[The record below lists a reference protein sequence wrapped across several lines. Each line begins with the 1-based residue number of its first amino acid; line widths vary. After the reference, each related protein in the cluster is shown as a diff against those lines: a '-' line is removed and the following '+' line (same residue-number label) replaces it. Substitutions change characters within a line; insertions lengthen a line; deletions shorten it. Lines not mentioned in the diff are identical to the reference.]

1 MKTRTLR
8 IVSIL
13 VGTLFLSNCANQRQ
27 GSTLLPVMGAGLGA
41 AIGSALLKD
50 DKEMGLALG
59 AVAGYGAGKLAENRK
74 AKKQL
79 ELYNDGYKKGQ
90 SDSVKTLYWAQR
102 NAERAEEPPPRIPL
116 LRGARRQ
123 THHLGR
129 RRRRRPPQNHRGR
142 RITPR
147 PLSPP

>member
-8 IVSIL
+8 IVSTL
-13 VGTLFLSNCANQRQ
+13 VGLFFLSNCANQRQ

-102 NAERAEEPPPRIPL
+102 NAERAEEPPPLEYRYYEVPVAKHITSD
-116 LRGARRQ
+116 GVVVDA
-123 THHLGR
+123 
-129 RRRRRPPQNHRGR
+129 HRK
-142 RITPR
+142 IIEVVE
-147 PLSPP
+147 